1 MFVHLR
7 WSAPISRILIALTT
21 AIVAGS
27 CSSIPNP
34 RLGTNANRDFSGDT
48 AKIRSAL
55 QQWVVA
61 WNAKDLAGMLSTWDP
76 DAVESFPTRSRGFG
90 EIRTFYQRYVASDRR
105 TQQSVDFQ
113 KTAVSGDLAY
123 SEAIRTAI
131 DFARDS
137 AGIEHQG
144 PPRFSRSLEVWR
156 RQSDGGWRI
165 IRSLAFPLA
174 QNPQSGGSSQR
185 VDTLGAEQQIRNS
198 LAAWLS
204 AYDRQ
209 DYVAMSKV
217 WAPDILGW
225 YPELPPFTID
235 EVRRGLSRQR
245 AQDPT
250 RAHIDLTIDEVLVQ
264 GDMAVVR
271 DIWYYTRRF
280 GTDSTIK
287 RRMWGYEVW
296 RKQPDGA
303 WRISRYL
310 SAPEKWVR
318 IQ

>member
-1 MFVHLR
+1 MFLHPK
-7 WSAPISRILIALTT
+7 WSASISTVVIALTI
-21 AIVAGS
+21 AIIAVS
-27 CSSIPNP
+27 CSSTPNP
-34 RLGTNANRDFSGDT
+34 RIEAGVSQGFAGDT
-48 AKIRSAL
+48 AKIRRAL
-55 QQWVVA
+55 EQWVVA

-123 SEAIRTAI
+123 SEAIWTAI

-174 QNPQSGGSSQR
+174 QNPQSGGSSPR

-225 YPELPPFTID
+225 YPSFHHSRLTRSVAAFPD
-235 EVRRGLSRQR
+235 NGRR
-245 AQDPT
+245 T
-250 RAHIDLTIDEVLVQ
+250 RHALT
-264 GDMAVVR
+264 
-271 DIWYYTRRF
+271 
-280 GTDSTIK
+280 S
-287 RRMWGYEVW
+287 
-296 RKQPDGA
+296 
-303 WRISRYL
+303 ISRSMRY
-310 SAPEKWVR
+310 
-318 IQ
+318 